1 MKRLLWCFVAVLL
14 LCSCKNNFEDY
25 LYHASYFPE
34 LSADAEIK
42 LQCSFLR
49 IEGESEAMIS
59 VKQLDSR
66 GEIMKETGD
75 VTYYTINKDKLN
87 LSKTLSIGVIDKNG
101 RSITFYVDYVSYS
114 KDGLFML
121 GKYSKGD
128 YYQKDNQV
136 TLSFSRGEMNS
147 YVAFMK
153 KYGK

>member
-1 MKRLLWCFVAVLL
+1 
-14 LCSCKNNFEDY
+14 
-25 LYHASYFPE
+25 
-34 LSADAEIK
+34 
-42 LQCSFLR
+42 
-49 IEGESEAMIS
+49 MIS

-87 LSKTLSIGVIDKNG
+87 LSKTMSIGVIDKNG
-101 RSITFYVDYVSYS
+101 RSITFYVDYISYS